1 MARLHSSTPPPTL
14 SVLDRLLDDEPE
26 NRGDERQSDYP
37 SGLRQLRES
46 VVRDLQWLLNARVG
60 RSPVYDGSGRHEQDP
75 LHGTVLCFGLP
86 DITTVDL
93 KNVERRDAMRRS
105 ILAAIKKYEPR
116 LDFVSVGAD
125 EEHAEGG
132 ETLFRIEARL
142 LVDPEPIRLTF
153 DAAVSWRD
161 RNVEIRS
168 A

>member
-26 NRGDERQSDYP
+26 SQGDERQSDYA
-37 SGLRQLRES
+37 SGLRRLRES

-75 LHGTVLCFGLP
+75 LHGTVLRYGIP
-86 DITTVDL
+86 DITTIDL
-93 KNVERRDAMRRS
+93 KNSERRDAMRRS
-105 ILAAIKKYEPR
+105 ILAAIKTYEPR
-116 LDFVSVGAD
+116 LDFVSVGSD
-125 EEHAEGG
+125 EDNTSRG

-161 RNVEIRS
+161 RNVEVRP